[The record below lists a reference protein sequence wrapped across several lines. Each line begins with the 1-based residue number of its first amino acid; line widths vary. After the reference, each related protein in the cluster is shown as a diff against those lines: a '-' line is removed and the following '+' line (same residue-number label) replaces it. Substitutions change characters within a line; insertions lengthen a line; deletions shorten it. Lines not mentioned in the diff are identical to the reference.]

1 MGNPKKEIAAKDE
14 LSLVLLHPNRGANDM
29 DKSFAVIG
37 SKHHCS
43 RAGCSTS
50 EDGAYSS
57 SESLE
62 RSSSSARKRK
72 RTTRNE
78 AKNLPH
84 EPRIA
89 EHDELVQSVTIPE
102 SKVDPSPSAYR
113 NWLLLKS
120 ENLQERLDEGLQM
133 FMVEMDGNHSPCMH
147 LDPPA
152 MSPSDAHTMNNEG
165 SPNCSTELDK
175 QRLDSPPG
183 LSPGASISPVSS
195 SVSTPRVSSKKSPLV
210 KRAQSTESETTN
222 SERRVSPKFRRV
234 DRYWSAV
241 DQKFMEVKP
250 AAELGHRDAAQVEN
264 DIFVICRDLQHN
276 RVHVKT
282 TVEIKDSLL
291 RQCLQNVMGNI
302 SGVNFAEDNPA
313 LDPKTLFL

>member
-1 MGNPKKEIAAKDE
+1 
-14 LSLVLLHPNRGANDM
+14 
-29 DKSFAVIG
+29 
-37 SKHHCS
+37 
-43 RAGCSTS
+43 
-50 EDGAYSS
+50 
-57 SESLE
+57 
-62 RSSSSARKRK
+62 
-72 RTTRNE
+72 
-78 AKNLPH
+78 
-84 EPRIA
+84 
-89 EHDELVQSVTIPE
+89 
-102 SKVDPSPSAYR
+102 
-113 NWLLLKS
+113 
-120 ENLQERLDEGLQM
+120 
-133 FMVEMDGNHSPCMH
+133 
-147 LDPPA
+147 
-152 MSPSDAHTMNNEG
+152 
-165 SPNCSTELDK
+165 LDK

-241 DQKFMEVKP
+241 DQKFIEVKP